1 LETRKSKRVIEQPE
15 ILPTIIIRPKE
26 IHIVAVRHIVMF
38 RFKPETTEAEREAFL
53 TMLRELPSRISE
65 IIDFEAGR
73 DILRLP
79 RSFDMALVASYA
91 DLAALDR
98 YAKHE
103 AHLPVIERSRQI
115 CEQVA
120 SVDYEY

>member
-1 LETRKSKRVIEQPE
+1 MKI
-15 ILPTIIIRPKE
+15 
-26 IHIVAVRHIVMF
+26 RHIVMF
-38 RFKPETTEAEREAFL
+38 RFKAETTEDEREAFL
-53 TMLRELPSRISE
+53 AMLRELPLRIPE

-73 DILRLP
+73 DCMRLP
-79 RSFDMALVASYA
+79 RSFDLALVASYA

-98 YAKHE
+98 YTKHE
-103 AHLPVIERSRQI
+103 AHLPVIERSREI